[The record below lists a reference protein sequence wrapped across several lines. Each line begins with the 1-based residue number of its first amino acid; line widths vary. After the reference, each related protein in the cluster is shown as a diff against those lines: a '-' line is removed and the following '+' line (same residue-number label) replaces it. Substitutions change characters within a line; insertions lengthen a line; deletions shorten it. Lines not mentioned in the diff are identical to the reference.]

1 MGGARWLSGW
11 GAGLAFEG
19 SLVRILVVASE
30 FGNSVYP
37 FGLSVAIFSPISYSD
52 DEFCV
57 LAPRKRSCPFS
68 SVIYQR
74 IALDMYP
81 LF

>member
-19 SLVRILVVASE
+19 SWVRILVVASE

-37 FGLSVAIFSPISYSD
+37 FGLSVALFSPI
-52 DEFCV
+52 
-57 LAPRKRSCPFS
+57 
-68 SVIYQR
+68 VILMVNFVFWRPEKGLVRFLLVMYQR
-74 IALDMYP
+74 IALDMHP